1 MHEYT
6 LRMRSNYARALCEDD
21 SATLED
27 LRESVETLEDVE
39 RIARRVLGGALPTT
53 VDIGVYLH
61 NARVALRAR
70 EEGGVD
76 ALRDAVE
83 AMTPG

>member
-1 MHEYT
+1 MST
-6 LRMRSNYARALCEDD
+6 
-21 SATLED
+21 
-27 LRESVETLEDVE
+27 
-39 RIARRVLGGALPTT
+39 VLGGAHPTT

-83 AMTPG
+83 AMTPPGSA